1 MRIDHRGPRGRL
13 IERLS
18 DPVLGLLGID
28 SRQYWLLVD
37 LLNTLSRRQEIA
49 HLGGRENS
57 MRLTVILLFLAFG
70 SLSIMMVSF
79 DIRTDYYLA
88 VFTALTAFQLCVVL
102 LPEIAANLVNPSEI
116 TVLAHQ
122 PITGFT
128 WTFAKIT
135 HLFRVIVYLVV
146 AINGAPAFSGLLLP
160 HGNNRQMVGYPF
172 LHLMLTLGV
181 GLIVGLGCCSI
192 FGWLIRFTPPKRLQ
206 AIAAVIQLVPILLMF
221 GFMTWGRWFV
231 DLAPMRSSDLV
242 TGPWLIFETI
252 PGMSSS
258 VVVAISALL
267 SLWALVFGLRALSS
281 NQLVLSYGQ
290 AVKAPRKSS
299 RLTLNLRSLI
309 SARIGNQVR
318 RAGFVYM
325 SIVIMRDWQFWRN
338 FFAMSLGVFCALGY
352 VMVSGW
358 DGSPFTSGF
367 NTIHLFPHLL
377 GLATLMSCRFL
388 AFGSDHKSAWLFTTI
403 PRQFVGSFAQGSTIF
418 LFLFV
423 AILPHFIGF
432 LALLWFW
439 PFIDLALFIAFS
451 SLVSLLYLL
460 LGLGYIEGIPFG
472 RHYDPEKTILSFFF
486 LVIWGLI
493 MVTTI
498 GIQLL
503 LFLSHYAVMFAVCV
517 LSVIA
522 INLAKSSVS
531 RFAVDIKVHLDE
543 LSVQ

>member
-1 MRIDHRGPRGRL
+1 MRIDHRGPSGRL

-18 DPVLGLLGID
+18 DPVLGRLGID

-37 LLNTLSRRQEIA
+37 LLSTLSRRQEIA
-49 HLGGRENS
+49 HLGGHKNS
-57 MRLTVILLFLAFG
+57 MRLTVILLFFVFG
-70 SLSIMMVSF
+70 SLGIMMVSF
-79 DIRTDYYLA
+79 DILTDYYLG

-102 LPEIAANLVNPSEI
+102 LPEIAANLVNPSAI

-135 HLFRVIVYLVV
+135 HLFRVIIYLVV
-146 AINGAPAFSGLLLP
+146 AINGAPALSGLLLP
-160 HGNNRQMVGYPF
+160 HGSNRQMVGYPF
-172 LHLMLTLGV
+172 LHLALTLGV

-231 DLAPMRSSDLV
+231 DLAPMRSSDPV
-242 TGPWLIFETI
+242 TSPWLIFETI
-252 PGMSSS
+252 PGTFSS
-258 VVVAISALL
+258 VIVAILALL

-281 NQLVLSYGQ
+281 NQLVRSYGQ
-290 AVKAPRKSS
+290 EVNSPRKSS

-325 SIVIMRDWQFWRN
+325 SIITMRDWQFWRN

-418 LFLFV
+418 LFSFV
-423 AILPHFIGF
+423 VILPHLIGF

-451 SLVSLLYLL
+451 ALVSSFYLL
-460 LGLGYIEGIPFG
+460 LGLEYIEGIPFG
-472 RHYDPEKTILSFFF
+472 RQYDPEKTILSFFF

-493 MVTTI
+493 MAATI

-503 LFLSHYAVMFAVCV
+503 LFLSHYAVMVTV
-517 LSVIA
+517 LILPVIA
-522 INLAKSSVS
+522 INLAKYSVS